1 MNCLIDEE
9 LVTGL
14 SPESGGQWLSVWMEI
29 SDGWCLL
36 GVSACTNTLTS
47 FIHYINSRVEC
58 TLNKFVDDTKLWD
71 VVDAPEGW
79 DTIQRNLDKLEQ

>member
-1 MNCLIDEE
+1 MDE
-9 LVTGL
+9 GL

-58 TLNKFVDDTKLWD
+58 TLSTFVHNSKLWGAAD
-71 VVDAPEGW
+71 RLEGQ
-79 DTIQRNLDKLEQ
+79 DDMQRDIGLSSGPR